1 MLGFSTQHPFVLF
14 LIKNIHI
21 LQSVTIRQ
29 NFSFRSF
36 VNSMN
41 GISNISFQNSSI
53 VKQYGKT
60 DDDRLIVGVKD
71 IDSDNYIK
79 STIPEENYDQF
90 EEFAN
95 NTQNNYGKYLK
106 DHGRKGSQLL
116 YAVNIACATLGASI
130 SATCLK
136 KASKTKTFFGTIGG
150 ALAGIGT
157 ASVVMAGALI
167 AKLVKMNKTAKSLD
181 IRPYKE
187 PAKPVEEKTNK
198 APEEKQP
205 VEKKK
210 DKETETV

>member
-1 MLGFSTQHPFVLF
+1 MLGFSAQYPFVLF

-41 GISNISFQNSSI
+41 SISNISFQNSSI

-116 YAVNIACATLGASI
+116 YAVNIACASLGSSI
-130 SATCLK
+130 CATCLK
-136 KASKTKTFFGTIGG
+136 
-150 ALAGIGT
+150 
-157 ASVVMAGALI
+157 
-167 AKLVKMNKTAKSLD
+167 
-181 IRPYKE
+181 
-187 PAKPVEEKTNK
+187 
-198 APEEKQP
+198 
-205 VEKKK
+205 
-210 DKETETV
+210 

>member
-1 MLGFSTQHPFVLF
+1 MSEIG
-14 LIKNIHI
+14 N
-21 LQSVTIRQ
+21 
-29 NFSFRSF
+29 
-36 VNSMN
+36 VNSQP
-41 GISNISFQNSSI
+41 IPQ
-53 VKQYGKT
+53 VKYEKFGKT
-60 DDDRLIVGVKD
+60 EDGRVIVGVKNEKTGEFD
-71 IDSDNYIK
+71 K
-79 STIPEENYDQF
+79 VTIPEENYDQF

-187 PAKPVEEKTNK
+187 SAKLVEEKTRK
-198 APEEKQP
+198 AHAEKQP